1 MLVIM
6 SGPPLDV
13 EDSKVDRV
21 FIAGKEAYK
30 RKTKE
35 AGT

>member
-13 EDSKVDRV
+13 ECSKVDRV
-21 FIAGKEAYK
+21 FIEGQEVYNEKHAE
-30 RKTKE
+30 RC
-35 AGT
+35 

>member
-21 FIAGKEAYK
+21 FIEGQEVYNEKHAE
-30 RKTKE
+30 RC
-35 AGT
+35 